1 MPFFLM
7 FLIIVTGGTVD
18 ISVHEKNPDG
28 TLKELH
34 RPSGGPW
41 GGTTVDNHY
50 IAWLTTMFGKS
61 AMKKL
66 TDKAMEDY
74 FDILRVFENK
84 KRTLMADS
92 NEDITFKLALSLNN
106 YSKNS
111 EEEGIE
117 SVITRL
123 QLEGKVKFLG
133 DKIRVSADIAKSW
146 FQESIDG
153 TIQHLTELLAEP
165 AMIDV
170 TSIILVG
177 GFAESKLVQDAVKTA
192 FKDRTVIIPEEA
204 GLAVLKGAVLFG
216 HRPRYVSSR
225 CVQFTY
231 GYGVSR
237 PFDDS
242 KHPLEKLCINSY
254 GDRMANNCFEK
265 VVEIGTSVDVGKDIK
280 APSALYR
287 QKHKEENLYIYT
299 STDRKPEYITEPS
312 CTKVGELKLG
322 QATGETKDDN
332 RVHVYFTFGDTE
344 LKATVKFL
352 KTGKFVSGTIDCL

>member
-1 MPFFLM
+1 
-7 FLIIVTGGTVD
+7 VD

-28 TLKELH
+28 TLKMLH

-50 IAWLTTMFGKS
+50 IAWLTKLFGKN
-61 AMKKL
+61 AIEKL
-66 TDKAMEDY
+66 KDKAMEDY

-84 KRTLMADS
+84 KRNLMTDL

-106 YSKNS
+106 YSKDS
-111 EEEGIE
+111 EEKGIE

-123 QLEGKVKFLG
+123 HLEGKVKFLG

-153 TIQHLTELLAEP
+153 TIRHITGILSEP
-165 AMIDV
+165 AMEDV
-170 TSIILVG
+170 TSILLVG

-192 FKDRTVIIPEEA
+192 FLDRTVIIPEEA

-216 HRPRYVSSR
+216 HRPRLVSSR
-225 CVQFTY
+225 CVPFTY
-231 GYGVSR
+231 GYGVMEL
-237 PFDDS
+237 FDDS
-242 KHPLEKLCINSY
+242 KHPPEKLWISSY
-254 GDRMANNCFEK
+254 GDRRANNCFEK

-280 APSALYR
+280 ATLTVILPKVREYTLF
-287 QKHKEENLYIYT
+287 IYA
-299 STDRKPEYITEPS
+299 STDRNPEYTTDPS
-312 CTKVGELKLG
+312 CTVVGELNMG
-322 QATGETKDDN
+322 YAPGETKDDN
-332 RVHVYFTFGDTE
+332 RVQVYFTFGDTE

-352 KTGKFVSGTIDCL
+352 KTGKVVEKTIDCL